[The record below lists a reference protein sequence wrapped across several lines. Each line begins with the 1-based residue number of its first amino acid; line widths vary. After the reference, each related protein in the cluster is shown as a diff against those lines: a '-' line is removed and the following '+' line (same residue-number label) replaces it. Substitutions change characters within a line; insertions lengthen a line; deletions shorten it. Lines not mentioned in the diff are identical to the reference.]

1 MFIWIVSSNIT
12 LQQLQQELIFQVIQ
26 HHSQREIAMYTV
38 DKIHEG
44 HMIRLSELMA
54 ERQCLK
60 NNTFGHSSDMLAQ
73 LLKENEHEATLLNRE
88 VILWKEGI
96 EKRCE
101 EDEEKFCYAS
111 GASVGDYLK
120 VTVLPIP
127 STGTVNKFEVHSNVW
142 LKSTDKFEV
151 LSEV

>member
-1 MFIWIVSSNIT
+1 M
-12 LQQLQQELIFQVIQ
+12 
-26 HHSQREIAMYTV
+26 M
-38 DKIHEG
+38 
-44 HMIRLSELMA
+44 

-60 NNTFGHSSDMLAQ
+60 NNTFGHLPEKLTQ
-73 LLKENEHEATLLNRE
+73 LLKENDHEATLLNRE

-101 EDEEKFCYAS
+101 EDEEKFCDAS

-127 STGTVNKFEVHSNVW
+127 STGTVNKF
-142 LKSTDKFEV
+142 
-151 LSEV
+151 